1 MSGIKPSFIAS
12 VGLEIQRVRRR
23 CTHIAQGMMRKKLR
37 EKLETKNPLSQRIQK
52 ILINKS
58 YHNATDTKVISLF
71 LFLSEVAV
79 FFSDYFTAEQIVR
92 VVG

>member
-1 MSGIKPSFIAS
+1 MYPYCSGYD
-12 VGLEIQRVRRR
+12 
-23 CTHIAQGMMRKKLR
+23 KK
-37 EKLETKNPLSQRIQK
+37 EAAWEVKETKNPLSRRIQK

-71 LFLSEVAV
+71 LFFSEVAV

-92 VVG
+92 DVG